1 MNNENHPI
9 KNEENKLITFFKSL
23 KKIFRKISKKLKK
36 LSFRYPRLFLF
47 MQLTFLYSYA
57 ILTLIFSI
65 TDINGSFPEPLY
77 KFVPYITQ
85 IFKMTFLRALVSPEK
100 TFALYLLVTD
110 SILNSKSASIILKY
124 HLLLVFMIEMLG
136 NLAISVWDLFV
147 HRDTSDGTI
156 PFIFSYRNASYFFT
170 TFFLFMYFLY
180 IYCYLNA
187 IQYKLVSFPKP
198 FQKITDS
205 VGFWL
210 HLKRIDL
217 EKEYRKDK

>member
-100 TFALYLLVTD
+100 TFTLYLLVTD
-110 SILNSKSASIILKY
+110 
-124 HLLLVFMIEMLG
+124 
-136 NLAISVWDLFV
+136 
-147 HRDTSDGTI
+147 
-156 PFIFSYRNASYFFT
+156 
-170 TFFLFMYFLY
+170 
-180 IYCYLNA
+180 
-187 IQYKLVSFPKP
+187 
-198 FQKITDS
+198 
-205 VGFWL
+205 
-210 HLKRIDL
+210 
-217 EKEYRKDK
+217 